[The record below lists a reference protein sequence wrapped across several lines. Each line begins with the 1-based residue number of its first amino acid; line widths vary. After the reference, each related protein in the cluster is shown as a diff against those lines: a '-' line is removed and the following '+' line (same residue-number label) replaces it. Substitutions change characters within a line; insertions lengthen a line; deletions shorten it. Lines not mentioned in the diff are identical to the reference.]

1 MKTCTTDRSDS
12 PVLVANRLDLPIC
25 CVAVVAAVDVGRT
38 VAGRADE
45 VRAGAAETEPTP
57 LSPLTPKGRPI
68 LAAHCYSIQAILDY

>member
-25 CVAVVAAVDVGRT
+25 CVAAAVDVGRT

-45 VRAGAAETEPTP
+45 VRAGAAETEPTL
-57 LSPLTPKGRPI
+57 LSPKGRPI
-68 LAAHCYSIQAILDY
+68 LAAHCYSIQAISDY